1 MAKRFST
8 AKIRGVVNMGKESEE
23 SMDEALHLVVL
34 VDEACP
40 TWLAIAVRDVLVP
53 ERDAHVDV
61 ALLGSSYPVLGI
73 DVAVIVAGGS
83 EELVRNAIR
92 MFAAQ
97 RHYVVV
103 VAETSLDIPD
113 TQLPAK
119 LSQFV
124 TVVVGSEKPQL
135 YEKFSAALL
144 DSTDKHVSCAANF
157 GFCRNAA
164 TARLVSKCAARN
176 AVMGVAGFVPGA
188 GMPLMTMNQVN
199 LSFDMAATYGKGLSL
214 GRVPEVVFVVAAGIV
229 YRGIGRMLLRRL
241 PHVGHLLR
249 IGLAYGGT
257 LLTGRILS
265 EHFIASLPPSDE
277 VEVTTV

>member
-83 EELVRNAIR
+83 EELVRNAVR

-97 RHYVVV
+97 RHHVVV

-265 EHFIASLPPSDE
+265 EHFVASLPPSDE

>member
-265 EHFIASLPPSDE
+265 EHFVASLPPSDE